1 MSEPIYRGYDQ
12 EALDWQYNARARVR
26 EVAGYLDFYT
36 DRSERARAELPNTLD
51 IGYGPSAAETLDVF
65 RPADSALPVP
75 VQVFLHGGYWRA
87 FHKDDFSFAARSTV
101 AAGGVGVVVNYALM
115 PGVTMAELVR
125 QCRAAL
131 AWTYRNIAE
140 HGGDPDRIFIS
151 GHSAGGH
158 LVAMLMATDWA
169 EAFGLPADPVK
180 GAVAIS
186 GLYDLEPIRLSYL
199 NQDLGLSP
207 DDAALNSPVNCLPSA
222 AAVGRD
228 SIVLTYGALESAEF
242 ARQTELYAAALRAA
256 GLDCTVQA
264 IAGHHHMSVVAM
276 LERPDSQLS
285 RIITAQMG
293 LA

>member
-1 MSEPIYRGYDQ
+1 MSEAIYRGYDQ
-12 EALDWQYNARARVR
+12 GALDWQYNARARVR
-26 EVAGYLDFYT
+26 EVAGYVDFYANQ
-36 DRSERARAELPNTLD
+36 SERARRELPNTLD
-51 IGYGPSAAETLDVF
+51 LGYGPSAAETLDVF
-65 RPADSALPVP
+65 HPVETALPIP

-87 FHKDDFSFAARSTV
+87 FHKDDFSFTARSIV
-101 AAGGVGVVVNYALM
+101 AAGGIAVVVNYALM
-115 PGVTMAELVR
+115 PGVTMDELVR

-158 LVAMLMATDWA
+158 LVAMMLATDWA
-169 EAFGLPADPVK
+169 ETFELPADLIK

-199 NQDLGLSP
+199 NQDLGLNS
-207 DDAALNSPVNCLPSA
+207 DDAAANSPINCLPTTA
-222 AAVGRD
+222 AIGRG
-228 SIVLTYGALESAEF
+228 SIVLTYGALESDEF
-242 ARQTELYAAALRAA
+242 ARQTELYATGLRAT
-256 GLDCTVQA
+256 GLDCEIQT

-276 LERPDSQLS
+276 LERADSQLS
-285 RIITAQMG
+285 RIITRQMG